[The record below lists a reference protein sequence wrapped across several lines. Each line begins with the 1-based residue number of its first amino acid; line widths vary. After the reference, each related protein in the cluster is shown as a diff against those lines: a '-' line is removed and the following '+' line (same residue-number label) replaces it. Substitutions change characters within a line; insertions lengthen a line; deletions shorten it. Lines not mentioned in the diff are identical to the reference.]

1 MPPLMRSRMLT
12 YADIRHASFVL
23 SEQLTRE
30 RDAASYALTY
40 ADIRHASFVLSEQ
53 LTRERDAASYAL
65 TYAHV
70 EAVCSDL
77 SLKLRFRA

>member
-1 MPPLMRSRMLT
+1 MLT
-12 YADIRHASFVL
+12 YADTRHASFVL

-30 RDAASYALTY
+30 REMGALMRCRMLTY
-40 ADIRHASFVLSEQ
+40 ADIRHAFVPSEQ
-53 LTRERDAASYAL
+53 PTREKETGGGPYAL
-65 TYAHV
+65 AYADV